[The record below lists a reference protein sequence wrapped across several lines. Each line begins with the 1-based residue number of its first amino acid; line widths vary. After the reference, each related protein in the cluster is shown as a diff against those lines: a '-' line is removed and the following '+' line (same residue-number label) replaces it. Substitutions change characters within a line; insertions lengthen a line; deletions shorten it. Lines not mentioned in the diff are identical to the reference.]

1 MKNEIILHEHNDSR
15 DIEIVSGILSRQE
28 SFQLAADVFK
38 LLSDTSRMRIFWLL
52 CHVEECVVNIASL
65 MDMTNPAVSH
75 HLKALKAGNLVVGR
89 RRGKEV
95 YYRAAEN
102 EESLLL
108 HLVIERIMSQ
118 KCPS

>member
-15 DIEIVSGILSRQE
+15 DIETVSGILSQQDSFE
-28 SFQLAADVFK
+28 SVAEVFK

-52 CHVEECVVNIASL
+52 CHAEECVVNIAAL
-65 MDMTNPAVSH
+65 MDMTMPAVSH
-75 HLKALKAGNLVVGR
+75 HLKALKAGRLLVSR
-89 RRGKEV
+89 RVGKEV

-102 EESLLL
+102 ERCLLL